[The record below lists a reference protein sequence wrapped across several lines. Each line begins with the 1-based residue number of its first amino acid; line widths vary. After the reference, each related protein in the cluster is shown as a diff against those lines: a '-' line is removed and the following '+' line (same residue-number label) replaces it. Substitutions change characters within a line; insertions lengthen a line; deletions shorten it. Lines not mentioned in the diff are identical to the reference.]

1 MHFVF
6 VFLIYIVFLFV
17 SVFVFQFC
25 ILFSEAF
32 CQILFVNQAII
43 CHYWYL
49 QNICSCILYLYLY
62 SYLYF
67 VLLYFC
73 FQKIFCWFSF
83 GNSANLQLL
92 VHLENMLLMH
102 SVFVFFLC
110 FLSVFCTFVFQNLAN
125 DIFTIQTDVFYFFV
139 SICIGICICICF
151 CICIS
156 ICMSTLYFCFQ
167 KLFASCYLARG
178 LICLSLFWRHA
189 TIRSRTRTKDILP
202 SCCFLEGKKGKNL
215 KIFVK
220 RICRFYI
227 AHMWI
232 TEHLQIFKILARFK
246 GNQIM
251 NNNLH
256 KYFV

>member
-1 MHFVF
+1 
-6 VFLIYIVFLFV
+6 
-17 SVFVFQFC
+17 
-25 ILFSEAF
+25 
-32 CQILFVNQAII
+32 
-43 CHYWYL
+43 
-49 QNICSCILYLYLY
+49 
-62 SYLYF
+62 
-67 VLLYFC
+67 
-73 FQKIFCWFSF
+73 
-83 GNSANLQLL
+83 
-92 VHLENMLLMH
+92 
-102 SVFVFFLC
+102 
-110 FLSVFCTFVFQNLAN
+110 
-125 DIFTIQTDVFYFFV
+125 
-139 SICIGICICICF
+139 
-151 CICIS
+151 
-156 ICMSTLYFCFQ
+156 MSTLYFCFQ

-256 KYFV
+256 KYFVWPYLQKIEMFFFFLQLHWISVHPKGLNFSKVFTKIPQTQLNPVEFSWILKSAESSWIQLNSAESWSQLNPVEFSWIQLI

>member
-1 MHFVF
+1 MYQRWRIWYLIFGESILYFCFQKLFWSVSVCQPGKYTTTKYMVMHFVF

-125 DIFTIQTDVFYFFV
+125 DIFTI
-139 SICIGICICICF
+139 
-151 CICIS
+151 
-156 ICMSTLYFCFQ
+156 
-167 KLFASCYLARG
+167 
-178 LICLSLFWRHA
+178 
-189 TIRSRTRTKDILP
+189 
-202 SCCFLEGKKGKNL
+202 
-215 KIFVK
+215 
-220 RICRFYI
+220 
-227 AHMWI
+227 
-232 TEHLQIFKILARFK
+232 
-246 GNQIM
+246 
-251 NNNLH
+251 
-256 KYFV
+256 